1 MKCKADLPL
10 NSSILVIYYTG
21 EKAAG
26 QSESLGS
33 VKKSQ
38 VEKWRKKRKRPFI
51 QPLPAKYREKFHKTN
66 QTGGKSKGLVDAFL
80 TPEGG

>member
-1 MKCKADLPL
+1 PL

-38 VEKWRKKRKRPFI
+38 VEKWTKKREEAVHSASSRKIPGRSSTKPI
-51 QPLPAKYREKFHKTN
+51 KPVEN
-66 QTGGKSKGLVDAFL
+66 QRV
-80 TPEGG
+80 